1 MMALLLPAF
10 ILFFCSCKTASL
22 PPDSSYTHYDSSL
35 SDTIAKL
42 REECADREQALKDTI
57 HFREMELKLFVDSM
71 RRQSQHIESLNQQM
85 RILADSVRKCF
96 LMTEKVNYIRDK
108 DKFYCRAILEA
119 PLYVPYNAEKVAH
132 CKEMVQWMSYDK
144 SRDPVIKVTYNTLY
158 LLVEHYKEYNDQLV
172 QIIGYTIREFDF
184 SPNRIEE
191 KKKFEERI
199 NGSKYYAVRH
209 KGGNINIQ
217 IFYMEFIIEKLRTY
231 FNDEKS
237 FKKENFEAVRDRL
250 LGK

>member
-1 MMALLLPAF
+1 MLLPAF

-35 SDTIAKL
+35 TDTIAKL
-42 REECADREQALKDTI
+42 REECANREQALKDTI
-57 HFREMELKLFVDSM
+57 HFLERELESFVDSTQKQS
-71 RRQSQHIESLNQQM
+71 RRIELLNQRM
-85 RILADSVRKCF
+85 ENWKDSVRKSS
-96 LMTEKVNYIRDK
+96 LTSEQVNYIRDK
-108 DKFYCRAILEA
+108 DKFYCRAIMEA

-144 SRDPVIKVTYNTLY
+144 SRDPDIKVTYNTLY
-158 LLVEHYKEYNDQLV
+158 PLVEHYEEYNAQLV
-172 QIIGYTIREFDF
+172 QIIGRTISEFGF

-209 KGGNINIQ
+209 KGGDINIQ